1 MMKFSKLAKYL
12 EELEKTASRIEITK
26 ILSSMFKEA
35 GVGEI
40 DKITYL
46 VLGKLAPSYENIVFN
61 IAERMMHLAVSEA
74 YSQKIEKIRALYKQ
88 KGDIGDVVT
97 EFAAGKGKG
106 LSVIQVYE
114 RMVTIALDEGLGS
127 QERKIKEIA
136 KLLRDLDPLSARF
149 VARIPIGKLRLG
161 FSDKTILDALSWM
174 KNGDK
179 SAKPKLERAYRAM
192 PDVGALAKK
201 VKKLGIEKA
210 TKDIS
215 PILGIP
221 VLPML
226 AQRIKSP
233 TEMIKKMGKV
243 AVEPKLDGLRIQIH
257 FKAGKNGFIK
267 SFTRNLNETSWMF
280 PELAHISSCVKA
292 KEIILDAEAVGL
304 DEKREAVASFQV
316 TMTRRRKHSIKET
329 ASKVPIKFYVFDLLS
344 KDGKNLMDE
353 TYLERRKIL
362 EQAIKESKYFKIV
375 EHYLTEDPDEI
386 SRLNEQKRK
395 EGYEGIMVKK
405 VDSKYIPG
413 RTGWRWVKMKEAEK
427 SAGKL
432 SDTVDCVV
440 LGYSV
445 GRGRRAQFGMGQFL
459 VGVRDGEQIKTVS
472 KIGTGITDEQF
483 KKFKKRLSKLE
494 VKEKPKTYVVHRNL
508 EPDYWIEPKLVMEV
522 AADDITKSPTHSS
535 GYALRFPRLVRFR
548 DDKSVNQAT
557 TAFEVKRL
565 FEMQNV

>member
-1 MMKFSKLAKYL
+1 MKFSELAKYL
-12 EELEKTASRIEITK
+12 KKLEETSSRIEITK

-35 GVGEI
+35 GAEEI

-46 VLGKLAPSYENIVFN
+46 VLGKLAPSYENIIFN
-61 IAERMMHLAVSEA
+61 IAERMMLLAVSEA
-74 YSQKIEKIRALYKQ
+74 YGEKIEKVRTLYKQ

-97 EFAAGKGKG
+97 ELAGGRGKG
-106 LSVIQVYE
+106 LSVVKVYE
-114 RMVTIALDEGLGS
+114 RMVVIAQDEGLGS

-136 KLLRDLDPLSARF
+136 RLLKDLDPLSARF

-201 VKKLGIEKA
+201 VKRLGIEKA
-210 TKDIS
+210 AKNIS
-215 PILGIP
+215 PTLGIP

-257 FKAGKNGFIK
+257 FKAGKGGFIK

-304 DEKREAVASFQV
+304 DEKRKVVASFQV

-344 KDGKNLMDE
+344 KDGKNLMDKS
-353 TYLERRKIL
+353 YLERRKVL
-362 EQAIKESKYFKIV
+362 EQVVKESKYFKIV
-375 EHYLTEDPDEI
+375 EHYITENPSEI
-386 SRLNEQKRK
+386 SRLNKQKRK

-405 VDSKYIPG
+405 IDSAYVPG

-432 SDTVDCVV
+432 ADTADCVV
-440 LGYSV
+440 MGYSV
-445 GRGRRAQFGMGQFL
+445 GKGRRAQFGLGQFL
-459 VGVRDGEQIKTVS
+459 VGVKDGEQVKTIS
-472 KIGTGITDEQF
+472 KVGTGITDEQF
-483 KKFKKRLSKLE
+483 IEFKKRLSKLE
-494 VKEKPKTYVVHRNL
+494 VKEKPKIYVVHKNL
-508 EPDYWIEPKLVMEV
+508 EPDYWIEPKLIMEV

-535 GYALRFPRLVRFR
+535 GYALRFPRLVGFR

-557 TAFEVKRL
+557 AISEIKRL

>member
-1 MMKFSKLAKYL
+1 MMRFSELAKYL
-12 EELEKTASRIEITK
+12 EKLEETSSRIEITK
-26 ILSSMFKEA
+26 ILSSMFNEA
-35 GVGEI
+35 RVEEI
-40 DKITYL
+40 DKISYL
-46 VLGKLAPSYENIVFN
+46 VLGKLAPSYKNIVFN
-61 IAERMMHLAVSEA
+61 IADRMMLRAVSEA
-74 YSQKIEKIRALYKQ
+74 YGRETKEISILYKQ

-97 EFAAGKGKG
+97 EYANSRGRG
-106 LSVIQVYE
+106 LSAVQVYE
-114 RMVTIALDEGLGS
+114 RLLAIAQDEGPGS

-136 KLLRDLDPLSARF
+136 KLLKELDSLSARF

-179 SAKPKLERAYRAM
+179 SAKPKLEKAYRAL

-201 VKKLGIEKA
+201 VKKEGIEKA

-215 PILGIP
+215 PTLGVP

-267 SFTRNLNETSWMF
+267 SYTRNLNETSWMF
-280 PELAHISSCVKA
+280 PELANISNCVKA
-292 KEIILDAEAVGL
+292 KGIILDAEAVGL
-304 DEKREAVASFQV
+304 DEKKIAMASFQT
-316 TMTRRRKHSIKET
+316 TMTRRRKHLIKEN

-344 KDGKNLMDE
+344 KDNKNLMDKS
-353 TYLERRKIL
+353 YLERRKIL
-362 EQAIKESKYFKIV
+362 KQVIKKSKYFKVV
-375 EHYLTEDPDEI
+375 ENYLTENPDEI

-405 VDSKYIPG
+405 VDSAYIPG
-413 RTGWRWVKMKEAEK
+413 RTGWRWVKMKESEK

-432 SDTVDCVV
+432 SDTVDCIVI
-440 LGYSV
+440 GYSV
-445 GRGRRAQFGMGQFL
+445 GKGRRAQFGMGQLL
-459 VGVRDGEQIKTVS
+459 VGVRDGEKIKTLS
-472 KIGTGITDEQF
+472 KIGTGITDKQF
-483 KKFKKRLSKLE
+483 KEFKKRLTKLE
-494 VKEKPKTYVVHRNL
+494 VKKKPSAYIVHKNL
-508 EPDYWIEPKLVMEV
+508 EPDYWIEPRLVMEV

-535 GYALRFPRLVRFR
+535 GYALRFPRLVGFR
-548 DDKSVNQAT
+548 DDKNVNQAT
-557 TAFEVKRL
+557 TISEVKRL
-565 FEMQNV
+565 FDMQKV

>member
-1 MMKFSKLAKYL
+1 MKFSELAKYL
-12 EELEKTASRIEITK
+12 EKLEETASRIEITK
-26 ILSSMFKEA
+26 ILSSMFKKA
-35 GVGEI
+35 GAEEI

-61 IAERMMHLAVSEA
+61 IAERMMLLAVSEA
-74 YSQKIEKIRALYKQ
+74 YGKEIKKVRTLYKQ

-97 EFAAGKGKG
+97 EFAGGKGKG
-106 LSVIQVYE
+106 LSVIQVYK
-114 RMVTIALDEGLGS
+114 RLLAIAQDEGEGS

-136 KLLRDLDPLSARF
+136 KLLKDLDPLSARF

-201 VKKLGIEKA
+201 VKRLGIEKA
-210 TKDIS
+210 AKDTS

-233 TEMIKKMGKV
+233 TEMIEKMGKV

-280 PELAHISSCVKA
+280 PELANISSCVKA
-292 KEIILDAEAVGL
+292 KGIILDAEAVGL
-304 DEKREAVASFQV
+304 DEKRKAVASFQV

-329 ASKVPIKFYVFDLLS
+329 ASKVPIKFFVFDLLS
-344 KDGKNLMDE
+344 KDGKNLMDKS
-353 TYLERRKIL
+353 YLERRKAL
-362 EQAIKESKYFKIV
+362 EQVIKESKYFKIV
-375 EHYLTEDPDEI
+375 EHYLTEDPSEI

-395 EGYEGIMVKK
+395 EGHEGIMLKK
-405 VDSKYIPG
+405 IDSAYVPG

-432 SDTVDCVV
+432 TDTVDCVV
-440 LGYSV
+440 MGYSA
-445 GRGRRAQFGMGQFL
+445 GRGRRAQFGLGQFL

-483 KKFKKRLSKLE
+483 IEFKKRLSKLE
-494 VKEKPKTYVVHRNL
+494 VKEKPKTYVVHKNL
-508 EPDYWIEPKLVMEV
+508 EPDYWIEPKLVMEA

-535 GYALRFPRLVRFR
+535 EYALRFPRLVRFR

-557 TAFEVKRL
+557 TISELKRL

>member
-1 MMKFSKLAKYL
+1 MKFSELAKYL
-12 EELEKTASRIEITK
+12 EKLEETSSRIEITK
-26 ILSSMFKEA
+26 ILSSMFNKA
-35 GVGEI
+35 GVEEI

-46 VLGKLAPSYENIVFN
+46 VLGKLAPNYENIVFN
-61 IAERMMHLAVSEA
+61 MADRMMLRAVAESYGKE
-74 YSQKIEKIRALYKQ
+74 IGEVRALYKQ

-97 EFAAGKGKG
+97 EFADGRGRS

-114 RMVTIALDEGLGS
+114 RMLAIAQDEGEGS

-136 KLLRDLDPLSARF
+136 KLLKDLDPLSARF
-149 VARIPIGKLRLG
+149 VSRIPIGKLRLG

-179 SAKPKLERAYRAM
+179 SAKPELERAYRAM
-192 PDVGALAKK
+192 PDVGALAKR

-210 TKDIS
+210 AKEVS
-215 PILGIP
+215 PTLGIP

-233 TEMIKKMGKV
+233 AEMIEKMGKV

-280 PELAHISSCVKA
+280 PELANISSCVKA

-304 DEKREAVASFQV
+304 DEKRKAVASFQV

-329 ASKVPIKFYVFDLLS
+329 ASKVPIKFFVFDLIS
-344 KDGKNLMDE
+344 KDGKNLMDKS
-353 TYLERRKIL
+353 YLERRKIL
-362 EQAIKESKYFKIV
+362 EQAINKSKYFKIV
-375 EHYLTEDPDEI
+375 EHYLTEDPGEI
-386 SRLNEQKRK
+386 SRLNELK
-395 EGYEGIMVKK
+395 
-405 VDSKYIPG
+405 
-413 RTGWRWVKMKEAEK
+413 KMKEAEK

-440 LGYSV
+440 IGYSV
-445 GRGRRAQFGMGQFL
+445 GKGRRAQFGMGQLL
-459 VGVRDGEQIKTVS
+459 VGAKDGEKVKTVS

-483 KKFKKRLSKLE
+483 KEFKKRLSKLE
-494 VKEKPKTYVVHRNL
+494 VKEKPKIYIVHKNL

-522 AADDITKSPTHSS
+522 AADDITKSPTHTS

-548 DDKSVNQAT
+548 DDKSINQAT
-557 TAFEVKRL
+557 TVSEVKKL

>member
-1 MMKFSKLAKYL
+1 MMKFSELAKYL
-12 EELEKTASRIEITK
+12 EKLEETASRIEITK
-26 ILSSMFKEA
+26 ILSSMFNKA

-61 IAERMMHLAVSEA
+61 IAERMMLLAVSEA
-74 YSQKIEKIRALYKQ
+74 YGKEIEEVRTLYKQ

-97 EFAAGKGKG
+97 EFASRKGKS

-114 RMVTIALDEGLGS
+114 RMVAIAQDEGLGS

-136 KLLRDLDPLSARF
+136 KLLKDLDSLSARF

-201 VKKLGIEKA
+201 VKRLGIEKA
-210 TKDIS
+210 AKNIAPT
-215 PILGIP
+215 LGIP

-233 TEMIKKMGKV
+233 TEMIEKMGKV

-267 SFTRNLNETSWMF
+267 AFTRNLNETSWMF
-280 PELAHISSCVKA
+280 PELAHISNCVKA
-292 KEIILDAEAVGL
+292 KGIILDAEAVGL
-304 DEKREAVASFQV
+304 DEKRKAVASFQV
-316 TMTRRRKHSIKET
+316 TMTRRRKHLIKET
-329 ASKVPIKFYVFDLLS
+329 ASKVPIKFYAFDLLS

-353 TYLERRKIL
+353 SYLERRKVL
-362 EQAIKESKYFKIV
+362 EQVIKKSKYFKIV
-375 EHYLTEDPDEI
+375 EHYLTEDPGEI
-386 SRLNEQKRK
+386 SKLNEQKKK

-427 SAGKL
+427 SAGK
-432 SDTVDCVV
+432 
-440 LGYSV
+440 
-445 GRGRRAQFGMGQFL
+445 
-459 VGVRDGEQIKTVS
+459 
-472 KIGTGITDEQF
+472 
-483 KKFKKRLSKLE
+483 
-494 VKEKPKTYVVHRNL
+494 
-508 EPDYWIEPKLVMEV
+508 
-522 AADDITKSPTHSS
+522 
-535 GYALRFPRLVRFR
+535 
-548 DDKSVNQAT
+548 
-557 TAFEVKRL
+557 
-565 FEMQNV
+565 

>member
-1 MMKFSKLAKYL
+1 MKFSELAKYL
-12 EELEKTASRIEITK
+12 KKLEETSSRIEITK

-35 GVGEI
+35 GAEEI

-46 VLGKLAPSYENIVFN
+46 VLGKLAPSYENIIFN
-61 IAERMMHLAVSEA
+61 IAERMMLLAVSEA
-74 YSQKIEKIRALYKQ
+74 YGEKIEKVRTLYKQ

-97 EFAAGKGKG
+97 ELAGGRGKG
-106 LSVIQVYE
+106 LSVVKVYE
-114 RMVTIALDEGLGS
+114 RMVVIAQDEGLGS

-136 KLLRDLDPLSARF
+136 RLLKDLDPLSARF

-201 VKKLGIEKA
+201 VKRLGIEKA
-210 TKDIS
+210 AKNIS
-215 PILGIP
+215 PTLGIP

-257 FKAGKNGFIK
+257 FKAGEGGFIK

-304 DEKREAVASFQV
+304 DEKRKVVASFQV

-344 KDGKNLMDE
+344 KDGKNLMDKS
-353 TYLERRKIL
+353 YLERRKVL
-362 EQAIKESKYFKIV
+362 EQVVKESKYFKIV
-375 EHYLTEDPDEI
+375 EHYITENPSEI
-386 SRLNEQKRK
+386 SRLNKQKRK

-405 VDSKYIPG
+405 IDSAYVPG

-432 SDTVDCVV
+432 ADTADCVV
-440 LGYSV
+440 MGYSV
-445 GRGRRAQFGMGQFL
+445 GKGRRAQFGLGQFL
-459 VGVRDGEQIKTVS
+459 VGVKDGEQVKTIS
-472 KIGTGITDEQF
+472 KVGTGITDEQF
-483 KKFKKRLSKLE
+483 IEFKKRLSKLE
-494 VKEKPKTYVVHRNL
+494 VKEKPKIYVVHKNL
-508 EPDYWIEPKLVMEV
+508 EPDYWIEPKLIMEV

-535 GYALRFPRLVRFR
+535 GYALRFPRLVGFR

-557 TAFEVKRL
+557 AISEIKRL

>member
-1 MMKFSKLAKYL
+1 MKFSELAKYL
-12 EELEKTASRIEITK
+12 EKLEETSSRIEITK
-26 ILSSMFKEA
+26 ILSSIFKKA
-35 GVGEI
+35 GVEEI
-40 DKITYL
+40 DKVTYL

-61 IAERMMHLAVSEA
+61 IAERMMLLVVSEA
-74 YSQKIEKIRALYKQ
+74 YGKEIEEIRTLYKQ
-88 KGDIGDVVT
+88 EGDIGNVVT
-97 EFAAGKGKG
+97 KVASGKGRG

-114 RMVTIALDEGLGS
+114 RALAIAQDEGEGS
-127 QERKIKEIA
+127 RERKIKEMA
-136 KLLRDLDPLSARF
+136 KLLKDLDPLSARF
-149 VARIPIGKLRLG
+149 VARIPVGKLRLG

-179 SAKPKLERAYRAM
+179 SAKLKLERAYRAM

-233 TEMIKKMGKV
+233 AEMIKKMGKV
-243 AVEPKLDGLRIQIH
+243 AIEPKLDGLRIQIH
-257 FKAGKNGFIK
+257 FKAGKNEFTK
-267 SFTRNLNETSWMF
+267 AFTRNLNETSWMF
-280 PELAHISSCVKA
+280 PELANISNSVKA

-304 DEKREAVASFQV
+304 DEKRKTVASFQV
-316 TMTRRRKHSIKET
+316 TMTRRRKHSIEKT

-344 KDGKNLMDE
+344 KDGKNLMDKS
-353 TYLERRKIL
+353 YLERRKVL
-362 EQAIKESKYFKIV
+362 KQVVKESRYFKIV
-375 EHYLTEDPDEI
+375 EHYLTEDPGEI
-386 SRLNEQKRK
+386 SRLNRQKRK

-405 VDSKYIPG
+405 VDSAYIPG

-427 SAGKL
+427 SIGKL
-432 SDTVDCVV
+432 ADTIDCVV
-440 LGYSV
+440 MGYSV
-445 GRGRRAQFGMGQFL
+445 GRGRRAQFGLGQFL
-459 VGVRDGEQIKTVS
+459 VGVRDEEQIKTVS

-483 KKFKKRLSKLE
+483 IEFKKCLSKLE
-494 VKEKPKTYVVHRNL
+494 VKKKPKTYIVHKNL
-508 EPDYWIEPKLVMEV
+508 EPDYWIEPKLIMEV

-548 DDKSVNQAT
+548 DDKSVEQAT
-557 TAFEVKRL
+557 TISEVKRL
-565 FEMQNV
+565 FEMQKV